1 MSQSIRCHS
10 FIKRY
15 TEFIYITSLSTGGYI
30 GHSSMVFIF
39 MNTNSDFE
47 MSFKD
52 LTCSRNIVTIGNL
65 E

>member
-15 TEFIYITSLSTGGYI
+15 AEFIYITAFLTGGYI
-30 GHSSMVFIF
+30 GQSSMLFTF
-39 MNTNSDFE
+39 EHQSEFE
-47 MSFKD
+47 MSIKD
-52 LTCSRNIVTIGNL
+52 LICSRNIVTIGNL